1 MLLTNVMLVIML
13 VMNAM
18 MVIMLVM
25 NATLLIMLLVNATLV
40 IMLAMNAMLVIMLL
54 VNAMLVTMLA
64 MNAMRVMNA
73 VVVMVTLMFVCRDP
87 GAVPDVRQEPRQ
99 HHLCQRAGQGVEVP
113 GDERDRP
120 GGPDHHEGT
129 GQERSVAIVVAV
141 DRSYI

>member
-1 MLLTNVMLVIML
+1 MNATLLIMLLTNVMLVIML

-25 NATLLIMLLVNATLV
+25 NATLL
-40 IMLAMNAMLVIMLL
+40 IMLL